1 MGFFDGLLSSLT
13 GGDILKAGASIG
25 GALLGA
31 NANSEA
37 ADDRIAA
44 NQAALDAR
52 LAYGREGR
60 QEMRAAADRGLASI
74 RAGTQKYADTT
85 APLRI
90 ERPVML
96 PQYRGLTTQQQ
107 IGLEDLQRN
116 DAATLA
122 ATGMRGAGRAGVA
135 AVMDRDRRYM
145 ADARAGNDRTN
156 LAAKQQARGT
166 ADAATANLGQIY
178 AQEGGS
184 LANTEIQ
191 VGNNIGQSLRS
202 DGTAVGQTTANNG
215 AIGSIAGQGNAEIYT
230 SALNSLGGIFAQAN
244 ARTPMNDL
252 RDGAYANNK
261 AKV

>member
-13 GGDILKAGASIG
+13 GGDILKAGTAIG
-25 GALLGA
+25 GALLGS

-37 ADDRIAA
+37 ADARIAA
-44 NQAALDAR
+44 NQAALDAQ

-122 ATGMRGAGRAGVA
+122 ATGMRGAGRAGVS

-166 ADAATANLGQIY
+166 ADAATSNLGQIY
-178 AQEGGS
+178 AQEGGA

-191 VGNNIGQSLRS
+191 VGNNIGQALRA
-202 DGTAVGQTTANNG
+202 DATGGG
-215 AIGSIAGQGNAEIYT
+215 AGAASGGGDTSNAKIYA
-230 SALNSLGGIFAQAN
+230 SALNSLGGIFANAN
-244 ARTPMNDL
+244 ASRPIDDL
-252 RDGAYANNK
+252 RAKTYGDNALK
-261 AKV
+261 A

>member
-13 GGDILKAGASIG
+13 GGDILKAGTAIG

-44 NQAALDAR
+44 NQAALDAQ

-178 AQEGGS
+178 AQQGGAE
-184 LANTEIQ
+184 ANTEIQ
-191 VGNNIGQSLRS
+191 VGNNLGQALRA
-202 DGTAVGQTTANNG
+202 DGTAVAQTTRESG
-215 AIGSIAGQGNAEIYT
+215 AIGAGADTSNAQLYT
-230 SALNSLGGIFAQAN
+230 SALNSLGGIFA
-244 ARTPMNDL
+244 
-252 RDGAYANNK
+252 GADREKPLYTVSK
-261 AKV
+261 SV

>member
-1 MGFFDGLLSSLT
+1 MGFFDGLLGSLT
-13 GGDILKAGASIG
+13 GGDVLKTGAVIG
-25 GALLGA
+25 GALIGA
-31 NANSEA
+31 NANSDA
-37 ADDRIAA
+37 SDDRIAA
-44 NQAALDAR
+44 NKAAQDAQ

-60 QEMRAAADRGLASI
+60 AEMRAAADRGLASI

-122 ATGMRGAGRAGVA
+122 ATGMRGAGRAGVS

-166 ADAATANLGQIY
+166 ADAATSNLGQIY
-178 AQEGGS
+178 AQEGGA

-191 VGNNIGQSLRS
+191 VGNNIGQALRS
-202 DGTAVGQTTANNG
+202 DGTAIGQNTRDSG
-215 AIGSIAGQGNAEIYT
+215 AIGAGADIANAQIYS
-230 SALNSLGGIFAQAN
+230 SALNSLGGIFAN
-244 ARTPMNDL
+244 AGASRPIDDL
-252 RDGAYANNK
+252 RAKAYGDNALK
-261 AKV
+261 A